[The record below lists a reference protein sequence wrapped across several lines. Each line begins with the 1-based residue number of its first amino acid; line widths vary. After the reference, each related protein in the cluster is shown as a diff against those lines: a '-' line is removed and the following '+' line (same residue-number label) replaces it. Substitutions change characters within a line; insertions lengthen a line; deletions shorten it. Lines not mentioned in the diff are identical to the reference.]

1 MQTSL
6 VLRIKYTQH
15 EVIDVRSG
23 RQSISYFAFAA
34 AFAVLLIITVTFTN
48 QNAFGDG
55 LTSETF
61 SATLGDRNAELLVQV
76 NPPILTDASRN
87 DAFVLFRLYDA
98 NNNQTIPYTTFF
110 ISVEKGIGED
120 AETIMP
126 PTLFHTESG
135 MLRLKVQPAEGELQ
149 IFGTQEQFLN
159 AWVADPGG
167 TVNVQGPL
175 FLEGGLYHL
184 RVEIFGVD
192 NIRNIFADENIP
204 KFDSWLSVGDVFTQ
218 SIDYQ
223 GQSYNTTVIS
233 YYDRV
238 RDLSFDANNQQ
249 FTWSMPFDW
258 NVSRLED
265 TNIFVHEEVKIPKS
279 LVGIGDT
286 TSFTAAVNGNPI
298 SGRML
303 AVDPYSSQ
311 QELTLHYLLNKNDI
325 ISMASAVPQGDSDMI
340 FTLAPAT
347 GQVAQTTG
355 EILTDT
361 GNINVVLEW
370 APDQLN
376 ANTQSTLTLSFHDGF
391 SGERIVDDVNYNL
404 RVFDNNGSQVYSQTG
419 LVAEGGTG
427 MQSIDFP
434 ANENYRME
442 VEVTGIARDGQ
453 SIDQT
458 RNGIARG
465 AVVVPEFPSG
475 SLATAAA
482 ITGITGAII
491 VVLRR
496 FVKIEPGLGL

>member
-1 MQTSL
+1 
-6 VLRIKYTQH
+6 
-15 EVIDVRSG
+15 
-23 RQSISYFAFAA
+23 
-34 AFAVLLIITVTFTN
+34 
-48 QNAFGDG
+48 
-55 LTSETF
+55 
-61 SATLGDRNAELLVQV
+61 V

-87 DAFVLFRLYDA
+87 DAYILFRLYDA
-98 NNNQTIPYTTFF
+98 NNNQTIQFTTFF
-110 ISVEKGIGED
+110 ISIEKGDGEN

-135 MLRLKVQPAEGELQ
+135 LLRLKVQPAEGELQ

-167 TVNVQGPL
+167 TVNIQGPI
-175 FLEGGLYHL
+175 FLEGGLYHI

-218 SIDYQ
+218 SVDYQ
-223 GQSYNTTVIS
+223 GQPYNTTIIS

-238 RDLSFDANNQQ
+238 RDFSFDASNRR

-258 NVSRLED
+258 NVSRIED

-279 LVGIGDT
+279 LAGIGDT
-286 TSFTAAVNGNPI
+286 TSFSATVNGNPI

-311 QELTLHYLLNKNDI
+311 QELTLHYLINKNDI
-325 ISMASAVPQGDSDMI
+325 VGMASRIPQGDSGMV
-340 FTLAPAT
+340 FTLATAT
-347 GQVAQTTG
+347 GQDVQTTG

-376 ANTQSTLTLSFHDGF
+376 ADTESTLTLSFHDGF

-404 RVFDNNGSQVYSQTG
+404 RVLDNNGSQVYSQTG
-419 LVAEGGTG
+419 LVAEAGTG
-427 MQSIDFP
+427 TQTIDFP

-442 VEVTGIARDGQ
+442 VEVTGITRDGQ

-465 AVVVPEFPSG
+465 TVVVPEFPTG
-475 SLATAAA
+475 SLATAVAV
-482 ITGITGAII
+482 TGISGAII
-491 VVLRR
+491 IILLRR
-496 FVKIEPGLGL
+496 FVKILPGLGL